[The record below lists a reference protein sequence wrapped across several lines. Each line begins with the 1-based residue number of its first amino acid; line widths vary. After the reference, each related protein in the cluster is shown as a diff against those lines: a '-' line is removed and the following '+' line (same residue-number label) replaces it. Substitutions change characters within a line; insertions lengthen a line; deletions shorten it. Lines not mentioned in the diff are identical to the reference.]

1 MSLQWVV
8 VGVLIVGI
16 YFFFIKKKPL
26 SAPKQANKK
35 DTKKDGDEMVECKKC
50 GTYTS
55 LDEALISNGNYYC
68 SDECLKA

>member
-1 MSLQWVV
+1 MSPQWILI
-8 VGVLIVGI
+8 GVLILGV

-26 SAPKQANKK
+26 NSVKQTKK
-35 DTKKDGDEMVECKKC
+35 KEDTKESDEMVACKKC

-55 LDEALISNGNYYC
+55 LDEALLSNGNYYC

>member
-1 MSLQWVV
+1 MSPQWILI
-8 VGVLIVGI
+8 GVLILGV

-26 SAPKQANKK
+26 SSNKQTEKK
-35 DTKKDGDEMVECKKC
+35 EENKDGDEMVACKKC

-55 LDEALISNGNYYC
+55 LDEALVSNGNYYC